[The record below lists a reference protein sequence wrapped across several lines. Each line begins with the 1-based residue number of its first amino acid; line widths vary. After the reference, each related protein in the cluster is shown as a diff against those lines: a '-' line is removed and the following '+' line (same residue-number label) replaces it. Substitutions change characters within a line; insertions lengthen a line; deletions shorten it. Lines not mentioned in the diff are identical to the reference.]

1 MTSDSLPDHARV
13 VIIGGGIAGCSV
25 AYHLTKLGWKDVAL
39 LERKTLTGGTT
50 WHAAGLVT
58 QLRTSRTMIDIAKYG
73 VGLFSKLEEETGL
86 STGFQRVGSLTVART
101 EGRNDELKK
110 IASLGRA
117 YGIELEP
124 ISPKEAGDLWPFMR
138 TDDLVGAL
146 HIPLDGHAIPTNV
159 AMAMA
164 RGASN
169 NGASIF
175 ENTTVDGVL
184 KRDGAVSGV
193 STERG
198 AIECEVVVNC
208 AGMWSR
214 HIGLMAGVSVPLQAA
229 EHMYLVTN
237 PMDVPVDLRDLRD
250 PDEQVYFRRDIE
262 GAGAILMGGFE
273 STAKP
278 WATEGIPE
286 EYHFGLLE
294 PDWDHFKVF
303 WENAIFRVPSMEGA
317 GINRFYVSAES
328 FTPDNHY
335 IIGEAPELR
344 GFYVSTGLNSS
355 GISAAAGVGKAVAE
369 WIVEGHATMDLTEA
383 DIKRFHPFQNNI
395 SYLRERTVETVGTM
409 YGMHWP
415 HRQMETARGARR
427 SPLHDRLAARGACFG
442 AVAGWERA
450 NWFAPDGVEPVYEY
464 SYDRQNWFPHS
475 GEEHR
480 AVRETVGLFDQT
492 SFAKFLI
499 HGRDARDVVQR
510 IFANDLDVPPG
521 RVVYTAML
529 NERGGFESD
538 LTVTRLTGDSFM
550 VVTGGAGS
558 THDYAW
564 ITDHIPH
571 DARATV
577 TDVTS
582 GYSVLGLMGPR
593 SRELL
598 TGLTDADVSND
609 AFPFFTS
616 REIPLGYATIR
627 ATRITYVGELGW
639 ELYIPTEFAQH
650 VYDAIV
656 ETGGELGLRHGGF
669 HAIESLRM
677 EKGYRAWGLDLT
689 DLETPIEAGLSF
701 AVAFDKDSDFIG
713 RQALLDQREQGVTKR
728 LTIFTLDDPDPL
740 LLGEEPIYR
749 DGVLVG
755 RTTSGAFGHTLG
767 RSVGMGYVENEKG
780 VDPKFVRSGS
790 YEIEVLAQRYAARPR
805 LRAPYDPDS
814 KRVRM

>member
-1 MTSDSLPDHARV
+1 MTPANLPDRAQV
-13 VIIGGGIAGCSV
+13 IIIGGGIAGCSV
-25 AYHLTKLGWKDVAL
+25 AYHLTQLGWKDVAL

-73 VGLFSKLEEETGL
+73 MGLFPILEKETGL
-86 STGFQRVGSLTVART
+86 STGFQNVGSLTVART
-101 EGRNDELKK
+101 KGRNDELKK

-117 YGIELEP
+117 YGIELDP
-124 ISPKEAGDLWPFMR
+124 ISPTEASNLWPLMR

-175 ENTTVDGVL
+175 ENTTVDGIL
-184 KRDGAVSGV
+184 KRNGTVSGV

-198 AIECEVVVNC
+198 EVECEIIVNC

-214 HIGLMAGVSVPLQAA
+214 HIGLMAGVNVPLHAA

-237 PMDVPVDLRDLRD
+237 PMGVPENLLDLRD
-250 PDEQVYFRRDIE
+250 PDEQIYFRRDIE
-262 GAGAILMGGFE
+262 ESGAILMGGFE

-278 WATEGIPE
+278 WATHGIPE
-286 EYHFGLLE
+286 DYHFGLLE

-303 WENAIFRVPSMEGA
+303 WENATFRVPSMEDA

-328 FTPDNHY
+328 FTPDNQY

-344 GFYVSTGLNSS
+344 GFFVSTGLNST

-369 WIVEGHATMDLTEA
+369 WIVEGYATTDLTEA
-383 DIKRFHPFQNNI
+383 DIKRFHPFQNNM
-395 SYLRERTVETVGTM
+395 SYLRDRTVETVGTM

-427 SPLHDRLAARGACFG
+427 SPLHDRLAAQGACFG

-450 NWFAPDGVEPVYEY
+450 NWFAPDRIEPKYEY
-464 SYDRQNWFPHS
+464 SYRRQNWFPHS
-475 GEEHR
+475 AKEHM
-480 AVRETVGLFDQT
+480 AVRKTVGLFDQT

-499 HGRDARDVVQR
+499 QGRDAKDIAQR

-529 NERGGFESD
+529 NDRGGFESD
-538 LTVTRLTGDSFM
+538 LTVTRLTEDTFL

-558 THDYAW
+558 THDNAW

-571 DARATV
+571 HTHASV
-577 TDVTS
+577 TDLTS
-582 GYSVLGLMGPR
+582 AYSVLGLMGPR

-598 TGLTDADVSND
+598 SNLTEANISDDK
-609 AFPFFTS
+609 FPFFTS

-639 ELYIPTEFAQH
+639 ELYIPSEFAQH
-650 VYDAIV
+650 VYDTIV
-656 ETGGELGLRHGGF
+656 EAGADLGLRHAGF
-669 HAIESLRM
+669 HAMESLRI
-677 EKGYRAWGLDLT
+677 EKGYRAWGIDLT
-689 DLETPIEAGLSF
+689 HLETPIEAGLSF
-701 AVAFDKDSDFIG
+701 AVAFNKSSDFIG
-713 RQALLDQREQGVTKR
+713 RKALLDQQKHGVTKR

-740 LLGEEPIYR
+740 LLGDEPIYR

-755 RTTSGAFGHTLG
+755 RTTSGGFGHTLG
-767 RSVGMGYVENEKG
+767 RSVGMGYVENEGG
-780 VDPKFVRSGS
+780 VNPKFIRSGS
-790 YEIEVLAQRYAARPR
+790 YEIEVLAQRYAARAH

-814 KRVRM
+814 NRVRM